1 MQDLTDGHFATRRA
15 AAEFGGPE
23 AKAHYPPDLELEP
36 ADLEIS
42 LHLLLEERTLEVEL
56 LHTLCVRRQGAR
68 TAVFD
73 GVGLEALTVEDAD
86 GHDIQSH
93 YDGEQLRV
101 TWAQPSDLGDL
112 RRLRARYRVVEPVA
126 GAYFS
131 FPTPSQPDAPRFCA
145 TDHETERARHW
156 LLCVDHPAARPRLR
170 FHLRAPDSFTA
181 LANGHL
187 EAEDAHG
194 DGTRTTTWRLDHP
207 CPSYLTCFAIGE
219 FVRCDDGEHRV
230 RGPDGTER
238 VVPIAYFG
246 PAGTDPELLRQSF
259 GRTGAMLAWIEG
271 LLGLGY
277 PYPKYFQF
285 ALPGIGGA
293 MENISLVSWDGVF
306 LLDRERQPE
315 WGWLVDLIN
324 VHEMAHTWFGDWVVC
339 RDFADSWLKESFATF
354 IEAVWTHSVLGRDE
368 GDSIAWSQAAAYFAE
383 ARDGY
388 RRPIVTRR
396 FASSWQL
403 FDRHLYPGGARRL
416 ATLEA
421 ELGKETFWRG
431 VRLYL
436 ARFAGQGVETED
448 LRRVFEEVSGR
459 SLTRF
464 FDQWF
469 KGPGHPELRVRFRRD
484 AERGQGI
491 FELEQ
496 KQATAKEPGTT
507 FEFQLVLAWRI
518 DGAMRE
524 RRVRVTRARQEV
536 HVPMDGE
543 PDLVRVDPR
552 GETLVELE
560 FDPGEERLLLQLRAS
575 EDARGRYE
583 AAWLL
588 AAAPSAKRA
597 RAVGAALAVE
607 PFWAARVELAGALA
621 RMGLGSAIVELGAAL
636 QRERDPRA
644 LEPMLRNALLRRDP
658 RLQSALE
665 ARLDEVGELALPP
678 RARAVALEALG
689 GQREDAPVD
698 RLVDAARRRAASME
712 PQSGALRG
720 LGLSRQRQALEPL
733 LLALAPE
740 FARSDARPAAAQAL
754 GELAPM
760 LERSDR
766 ERIVD
771 RLLAALGDSDRLVAL
786 AAARGLSRAGETR
799 AVAALETFARGLCV
813 QERVAVQNLARS
825 LSKGASGA
833 PEKELEKLRTD
844 YGKLEERLRAI
855 EARLAGD
862 GTTP

>member
-1 MQDLTDGHFATRRA
+1 MEHEMEWERFARRA
-15 AAEFGGPE
+15 AAEFGGPQ

-36 ADLEIS
+36 T
-42 LHLLLEERTLEVEL
+42 HLAVRLQLQLEERTLELDVV
-56 LHTLCVRRQGAR
+56 HTVCARRPGAR
-68 TAVFD
+68 TLRLD
-73 GVGLEALTVEDAD
+73 GVGLEGLIVEDAD
-86 GHDIQSH
+86 GHTLESS
-93 YDGEQLRV
+93 YDGYQLTA
-101 TWAQPSDLGDL
+101 TWSEPVELGGV

-131 FPTPSQPDAPRFCA
+131 FPTPAQPDAPRFCA

-156 LLCVDHPAARPRLR
+156 LLCVDHPAARPHLE
-170 FHLRAPDSFTA
+170 FHLRAPKAFTA
-181 LANGHL
+181 LANGQL
-187 EAEDAHG
+187 ETEESHG
-194 DGTRTTTWRLDHP
+194 DGTRTSVWRLDAP

-230 RGPDGTER
+230 READGSER

-246 PAGTDPELLRQSF
+246 PKGTDPELLRQSF
-259 GRTGAMLAWIEG
+259 GRTGGMLAWIED
-271 LLGLGY
+271 LLGLPY

-293 MENISLVSWDGVF
+293 MENISLVSWDGLF

-396 FASSWQL
+396 FESSWQL

-421 ELGKETFWRG
+421 ELGRDTFWRG

-496 KQATAKEPGTT
+496 KQATAKEPGVT
-507 FEFQLVLAWRI
+507 FEFPLVLAWRI
-518 DGAMRE
+518 DGVYSE
-524 RRVRVTRARQEV
+524 RRVRVTQARQEV

-560 FDPGEERLLLQLRAS
+560 FDPGEERLLAQLRAS
-575 EDARGRYE
+575 EEARGRYE

-588 AAAPSAKRA
+588 SAAPSAKRA

-621 RMGLGSAIVELGAAL
+621 RMGLGIAIVELAAAM

-644 LEPMLRNALLRRDP
+644 LEPMLRHAMLRRDP
-658 RLQSALE
+658 RLQRALE
-665 ARLDEVGELALPP
+665 SRLAEVGELALPP

-689 GQREDAPVD
+689 GQREDAPID
-698 RLVDAARRRAASME
+698 RLVEAARRPALSLE

-720 LGLSRQRQALEPL
+720 LGLSRQRHALEPL

-760 LERSDR
+760 LERGDR

-771 RLLAALGDSDRLVAL
+771 RLLVALGDSDRLVAL
-786 AAARGLSRAGETR
+786 AAARGLARAGETR
-799 AVAALETFARGLCV
+799 AIPALETFARSLCV
-813 QERVAVQNLARS
+813 QERVAVHGLARS
-825 LSKGASGA
+825 LGTGTTGA
-833 PEKELEKLRTD
+833 PEKELERLRTD
-844 YGKLEERLRAI
+844 YVKLEERLRTI

-862 GTTP
+862 NEAP